1 MRRSSFLAKIPFC
14 QTSFGTEAAFL
25 LSAIIVLPLSS
36 SVPIKKPFSL
46 AKLYAYVPSLTF
58 QMTFFEVMFLPISV
72 TLAGI
77 VISVIAVLLKTLS
90 PICSWAA
97 HFFENPDKDT
107 KLTEQKPIQEN
118 DKRDCRNTTDN
129 QVKNQTDKITEEIYY
144 RREEPSRTVA
154 KIRPFEL
161 TLVVRAERKRCVDV
175 YR

>member
-58 QMTFFEVMFLPISV
+58 QRTFFEVMFLPISV

-77 VISVIAVLLKTLS
+77 VISVIEVLLNALS
-90 PICSWAA
+90 PIFRTPSLITTFDKLLQSWNAA
-97 HFFENPDKDT
+97 FPIYFTVPGIVISARSDEALNILELICLIPLPI
-107 KLTEQKPIQEN
+107 LTDVSDVQFWNADEPTYFTVSGIS
-118 DKRDCRNTTDN
+118 
-129 QVKNQTDKITEEIYY
+129 IFP
-144 RREEPSRTVA
+144 RERQP
-154 KIRPFEL
+154 
-161 TLVVRAERKRCVDV
+161 
-175 YR
+175 